1 VGAGLPILGSLR
13 VDLVQTGD
21 EVKKIEGIFSG
32 TLSYLFNTFKPGMK
46 FSDVINDA
54 KEKVYIIITTTQ
66 KTRASRQSLIP
77 HLSAGF
83 H

>member
-1 VGAGLPILGSLR
+1 MPILGSLR

-21 EVKKIEGIFSG
+21 KVKKIEGIFSG

>member
-1 VGAGLPILGSLR
+1 MGSLR

-21 EVKKIEGIFSG
+21 KVKKIEGIFSG

>member
-1 VGAGLPILGSLR
+1 MPILGSLR

-21 EVKKIEGIFSG
+21 KVKKIEGIFSG

-54 KEKVYIIITTTQ
+54 KEKVYVIFTTTQ
-66 KTRASRQSLIP
+66 KARTSP
-77 HLSAGF
+77 
-83 H
+83 

>member
-1 VGAGLPILGSLR
+1 MPILGSLR

-21 EVKKIEGIFSG
+21 KVKKIEGIFSG

-54 KEKVYIIITTTQ
+54 KEKVYVIITTTQ
-66 KTRASRQSLIP
+66 KARTSP
-77 HLSAGF
+77 
-83 H
+83 

>member
-1 VGAGLPILGSLR
+1 MGAGLPILGSLR

-21 EVKKIEGIFSG
+21 KVKKIEGIFSG

>member
-1 VGAGLPILGSLR
+1 MGAGLPILGSLR

-54 KEKVYIIITTTQ
+54 KEKVYLRITTTQ
-66 KTRASRQSLIP
+66 KTRNAL
-77 HLSAGF
+77 
-83 H
+83 

>member
-1 VGAGLPILGSLR
+1 MGAGLPILGSLR

-66 KTRASRQSLIP
+66 KTRDSL
-77 HLSAGF
+77 
-83 H
+83 

>member
-21 EVKKIEGIFSG
+21 KVKKIEGIFSG

>member
-1 VGAGLPILGSLR
+1 MPILGSLR

-66 KTRASRQSLIP
+66 KTRDSL
-77 HLSAGF
+77 
-83 H
+83 

>member
-1 VGAGLPILGSLR
+1 LPILGSLR

-54 KEKVYIIITTTQ
+54 KEKVYIRITTTQ
-66 KTRASRQSLIP
+66 KTRNAL
-77 HLSAGF
+77 
-83 H
+83 

>member
-54 KEKVYIIITTTQ
+54 KEKVYIRITTTQ
-66 KTRASRQSLIP
+66 KTRNAL
-77 HLSAGF
+77 
-83 H
+83 